1 MTNNLI
7 FATIYTMKRIKL
19 TEYAKSLIEK
29 LGESILFIRDEP
41 RKLNLLKKF
50 NFRYKKNGFTI
61 NRVVKA
67 VNYVDAVSKIRSD
80 YPNAIVQEVKE
91 VA

>member
-1 MTNNLI
+1 MTNSLK
-7 FATIYTMKRIKL
+7 FAIIYTMKRIKL
-19 TEYAKSLIEK
+19 TEYAKSLISK
-29 LGESILFIRDEP
+29 LGQSILFITDEP

-50 NFRYKKNGFTI
+50 SFRYKKNGFTI

-67 VNYVDAVSKIRSD
+67 VDYVNAVSTIRTE
-80 YPNAIVQEVKE
+80 YPKVVVQEIKE

>member
-1 MTNNLI
+1 
-7 FATIYTMKRIKL
+7 MKRIKL

-67 VNYVDAVSKIRSD
+67 VNYVDAVSKISSD

>member
-1 MTNNLI
+1 
-7 FATIYTMKRIKL
+7 MKRIKL

-80 YPNAIVQEVKE
+80 YPKAIVQEVKE

>member
-1 MTNNLI
+1 
-7 FATIYTMKRIKL
+7 MKRIKL

-67 VNYVDAVSKIRSD
+67 VNYVDAVSKIRAD
-80 YPNAIVQEVKE
+80 YPKAIVQEVKE
-91 VA
+91 VT

>member
-1 MTNNLI
+1 
-7 FATIYTMKRIKL
+7 MKRIKL

-61 NRVVKA
+61 NRAVKA

>member
-1 MTNNLI
+1 
-7 FATIYTMKRIKL
+7 MKRIKL

>member
-1 MTNNLI
+1 
-7 FATIYTMKRIKL
+7 MKRIKL

-29 LGESILFIRDEP
+29 LGESILFVRDEP

>member
-1 MTNNLI
+1 
-7 FATIYTMKRIKL
+7 MKRIKL

-91 VA
+91 VT

>member
-1 MTNNLI
+1 
-7 FATIYTMKRIKL
+7 MKRIKL
-19 TEYAKSLIEK
+19 TEYAKSLISK
-29 LGESILFIRDEP
+29 LGESILFVSDEP

-50 NFRYKKNGFTI
+50 SFSYKQKAFTI

-67 VNYVDAVSKIRSD
+67 INYVDAVSKIRTER
-80 YPNAIVQEVKE
+80 PNVIVQEIKE

>member
-1 MTNNLI
+1 
-7 FATIYTMKRIKL
+7 MKRIKL
-19 TEYAKSLIEK
+19 TEYAKSLIQK
-29 LGESILFIRDEP
+29 LGESILFITDEP

-50 NFRYKKNGFTI
+50 AFSYKRKGFTI

-80 YPNAIVQEVKE
+80 YPKAIVQEVKE